1 MSEPVLE
8 VEDLTV
14 DFPRLY
20 GSIGLLRDVNLT
32 LAEGECL
39 GLVGESGSGK
49 SLLGL
54 SLMGLQASTA
64 RMSGSI
70 RLRGQELLGA
80 PERVWRGVR
89 GTEMSM
95 VYQDALVS
103 LNPGMRIEAQ
113 LQQCLRHEGAAT
125 PGEMLEA
132 VKIRDVDRCLRAY
145 PHELSGGQR
154 QRVLIAMAISG
165 RPRVVVADEPTTAL
179 DVTVQAQVI
188 GLLNELRAELGFGL
202 VFISHDLGLVASTA
216 DRVAVMYGGEIVEV
230 GPVRTVLDRPEHPY
244 TAGLVAS
251 SRSLEAGSK
260 RLSQIP
266 GVVPPPREFAAA
278 CRFAPRCGR
287 AQSICRE
294 VRPVPADASS
304 GALVACHFPLGVDA
318 PRAADEVTA

>member
-1 MSEPVLE
+1 MTGLVLE
-8 VEDLTV
+8 VSGLTV

-20 GSIGLLRDVNLT
+20 GSIGLLRDVSLE

-54 SLMGLQASTA
+54 SLIGLQARTA
-64 RMSGSI
+64 RLQGSI
-70 RLRGQELLGA
+70 KLQGRELLGA
-80 PERVWRGVR
+80 PERTWRTIR

-95 VYQDALVS
+95 IYQDALVS
-103 LNPGMRIEAQ
+103 LNPGMRIGAQ
-113 LQQCLRHEGAAT
+113 LKQCLRHPGAAT

-132 VKIRDVDRCLRAY
+132 VQIRDVGRCLRAY

-165 RPRVVVADEPTTAL
+165 RPRVIVADEPTTAL

-188 GLLNELRAELGFGL
+188 ELLNDLRAELGFGL
-202 VFISHDLGLVASTA
+202 IFISHDLGLVANTA

-230 GPVRTVLDRPEHPY
+230 GSVSNVLRSAEHPY
-244 TAGLVAS
+244 TAGLVSS
-251 SRSLEAGSK
+251 SRSLEAGSR

-266 GVVPPPREFAAA
+266 GVVPPPLEFASA
-278 CRFAPRCGR
+278 CRFAPRCER
-287 AQSICRE
+287 AQDLCRAE
-294 VRPVPADASS
+294 RPVRAITTS
-304 GALVACHFPLGVDA
+304 GNQVACHFPLGDGVPEA
-318 PRAADEVTA
+318 VQGVVV